1 MGILFLQNQHQR
13 CLLPSC
19 VLGLKGHF
27 WWKSAGKC
35 DEGCEK
41 RAWIY
46 VSVLTKGC
54 SSSTFC
60 EIPAPHC
67 CFLTTSLPLGH
78 RTALFI
84 HVANCSG
91 KTPTESS
98 NNKGRQRERQA
109 FLVLFGVIQR
119 FGGVPGNETELS
131 ICSFKG
137 SRSDPCP
144 HLPQKSLCLNSGWGN
159 CSAPLHQQGAGSFL
173 SPAEMQQGSG
183 FPITCISL
191 SLLPPLIKGRD
202 VI

>member
-1 MGILFLQNQHQR
+1 MLFLQNQHQR

-27 WWKSAGKC
+27 WWKSAGKR
-35 DEGCEK
+35 DEECEK
-41 RAWIY
+41 CAWIY

-60 EIPAPHC
+60 KIPAPAC

-78 RTALFI
+78 KTALFI

-119 FGGVPGNETELS
+119 FGGVPGNETKLS
-131 ICSFKG
+131 ICSSKG
-137 SRSDPCP
+137 SRSDLCPC
-144 HLPQKSLCLNSGWGN
+144 
-159 CSAPLHQQGAGSFL
+159 
-173 SPAEMQQGSG
+173 
-183 FPITCISL
+183 
-191 SLLPPLIKGRD
+191 LPPKNHFAQIQGGETAEPLCEELE
-202 VI
+202 VF